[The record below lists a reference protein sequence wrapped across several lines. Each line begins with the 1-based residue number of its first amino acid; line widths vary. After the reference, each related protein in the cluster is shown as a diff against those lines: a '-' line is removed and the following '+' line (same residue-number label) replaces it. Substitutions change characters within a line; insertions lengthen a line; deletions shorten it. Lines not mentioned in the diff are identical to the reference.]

1 MSRSFFARHAAAPL
15 AALLLAV
22 FAAPASAVLITFEEL
37 GPKTCCFGGEPPLT
51 NQYAGLG
58 VNFDGAWAVLNQSG
72 NFGLNAFSG
81 EHFAAFNTGA
91 GTTDTLVMDFDQAID
106 SVGAQI
112 GGGGA
117 IDWIVRWFANNVEI
131 GSSAVASLGGQY
143 AGFSLN
149 LANTGA
155 TRVTVQASNA
165 GFGVLDDLQ
174 FTAGNA
180 PPVPEPASGLLVLGA
195 LAVVGRLSGRKAKA

>member
-1 MSRSFFARHAAAPL
+1 M
-15 AALLLAV
+15 
-22 FAAPASAVLITFEEL
+22 
-37 GPKTCCFGGEPPLT
+37 
-51 NQYAGLG
+51 
-58 VNFDGAWAVLNQSG
+58 
-72 NFGLNAFSG
+72 
-81 EHFAAFNTGA
+81 
-91 GTTDTLVMDFDQAID
+91 
-106 SVGAQI
+106 
-112 GGGGA
+112 
-117 IDWIVRWFANNVEI
+117 RWFANNVEI
-131 GSSAVASLGGQY
+131 GSSAVASLAGQY

-165 GFGVLDDLQ
+165 SDGVLDDLQ

>member
-22 FAAPASAVLITFEEL
+22 FAAPASAVLISFEEL
-37 GPKTCCFGGEPPLT
+37 GPKTCCLSSEPPLT

-58 VNFDGAWAVLNQSG
+58 VNFDGAWAVLNQSA

-81 EHFAAFNTGA
+81 EHFAGFNTGA

-106 SVGAQI
+106 SVGAQV
-112 GGGGA
+112 GGGSA

-131 GSSAVASLGGQY
+131 GSSAVASLAGQY

-165 GFGVLDDLQ
+165 SDGVLDDLQ